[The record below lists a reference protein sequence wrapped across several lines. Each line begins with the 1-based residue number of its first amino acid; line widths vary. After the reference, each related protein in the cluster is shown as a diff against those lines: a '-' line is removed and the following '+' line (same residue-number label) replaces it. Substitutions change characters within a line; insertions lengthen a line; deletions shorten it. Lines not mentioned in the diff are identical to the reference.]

1 MSEDYTKD
9 GVLLLWILPQ
19 KMERYMEGRRSMSYG
34 VEAFVF
40 AEDSNSF
47 QYAYDLV

>member
-9 GVLLLWILPQ
+9 EVLLLITLPE
-19 KMERYMEGRRSMSYG
+19 KMERSAERRRKMSCG

-40 AEDSNSF
+40 AEDSISLSI
-47 QYAYDLV
+47 YDLA